1 MTHMSPAPG
10 GASRRTVVAA
20 VGATGLAAALAACG
34 GSDDKATP
42 PGTPDADATSGTAQ
56 QPSQPTSPPGQE
68 SSAAGPTGGRALA
81 RTSEIPV
88 GGGKVFADRRVV
100 VTQPSR
106 GEFKAF
112 SAICTHQK
120 CVVKDVSDGTINC
133 PCHGS
138 KFSIEDGGVRHDP
151 AKLPLPEM
159 KISVRG
165 DSIGLG

>member
-10 GASRRTVVAA
+10 GASRRSVVAA

-42 PGTPDADATSGTAQ
+42 PGTPDADATSGTQ
-56 QPSQPTSPPGQE
+56 QTSRPGQE
-68 SSAAGPTGGRALA
+68 SSAAGATGDRVLA

-100 VTQPSR
+100 VTQPSQ

-151 AKLPLPEM
+151 AKLPLPGM

-165 DSIGLG
+165 DSIGLA

>member
-1 MTHMSPAPG
+1 MTHTSPAPG
-10 GASRRTVVAA
+10 GASRRSVVAA

-34 GSDDKATP
+34 SDEKSTT
-42 PGTPDADATSGTAQ
+42 PGTPDADATSDTARP
-56 QPSQPTSPPGQE
+56 PSTAGPE
-68 SSAAGPTGGRALA
+68 SSAAGATGGRALA
-81 RTSEIPV
+81 RTSEIPE

-100 VTQPSR
+100 VTQPSK

-112 SAICTHQK
+112 SAVCTHQK

-138 KFSIEDGGVRHDP
+138 KFSIEDGSVRHDP

-159 KISVRG
+159 KISVQG
-165 DSIGLG
+165 DSIGLV

>member
-10 GASRRTVVAA
+10 GASRRSVVAA

-42 PGTPDADATSGTAQ
+42 PGTPDADATSGTQRA
-56 QPSQPTSPPGQE
+56 SQPTSGPGQE
-68 SSAAGPTGGRALA
+68 SSAAGATGDRVLA

-112 SAICTHQK
+112 SAICTHNK

-165 DSIGLG
+165 DSIGLA

>member
-10 GASRRTVVAA
+10 GASRRSVVAA

-42 PGTPDADATSGTAQ
+42 PGTPDADATSGTTQ
-56 QPSQPTSPPGQE
+56 QTSRPGQE
-68 SSAAGPTGGRALA
+68 SSAAGATGDRVLA

-100 VTQPSR
+100 VTQPSQ

-112 SAICTHQK
+112 SAICTHNK

-138 KFSIEDGGVRHDP
+138 KFGIEDGGVRHDP

-165 DSIGLG
+165 DSIGLA

>member
-10 GASRRTVVAA
+10 GASRRSVVAA

-42 PGTPDADATSGTAQ
+42 PGTPDADATSGTQ
-56 QPSQPTSPPGQE
+56 RTSQPGQE
-68 SSAAGPTGGRALA
+68 SSAAGATGDRVLA

-100 VTQPSR
+100 VTQPSQ

-112 SAICTHQK
+112 SAICTHNK

-165 DSIGLG
+165 DSIGLA

>member
-34 GSDDKATP
+34 GSDDKPAP
-42 PGTPDADATSGTAQ
+42 PGAPDADATSGTQ
-56 QPSQPTSPPGQE
+56 RTSRPGQE
-68 SSAAGPTGGRALA
+68 SSAAGATGGRVLA

-100 VTQPSR
+100 VTQPSQ

-112 SAICTHQK
+112 SAICTHNK

-165 DSIGLG
+165 DSIGLA

>member
-10 GASRRTVVAA
+10 GASRRSVVAA

-42 PGTPDADATSGTAQ
+42 PGTPDADATSGTARQ
-56 QPSQPTSPPGQE
+56 TSRPGQE
-68 SSAAGPTGGRALA
+68 SPASGATGGRALA

-100 VTQPSR
+100 VTQPSQ